1 MHTPV
6 CRTTVLASTVRP
18 LPLFQHLRMLVTG
31 AGAHYLSKR
40 EKVGTNVMTAF
51 YLDHVCAYL
60 CSIPLTEFLS
70 HAAIRTNCIQQTVW
84 AQLMIMQ
91 QLRILDLHQCK
102 LIFTTACHHWCIAG
116 CFYGVS
122 MYWFALLSILTFAH
136 LLEYCSTCSAMQQP
150 VPRWLLSHCGL
161 CKHTCAGRR
170 QYS

>member
-70 HAAIRTNCIQQTVW
+70 HAAIRTNCIQQTV
-84 AQLMIMQ
+84 
-91 QLRILDLHQCK
+91 
-102 LIFTTACHHWCIAG
+102 
-116 CFYGVS
+116 
-122 MYWFALLSILTFAH
+122 
-136 LLEYCSTCSAMQQP
+136 
-150 VPRWLLSHCGL
+150 
-161 CKHTCAGRR
+161 
-170 QYS
+170 